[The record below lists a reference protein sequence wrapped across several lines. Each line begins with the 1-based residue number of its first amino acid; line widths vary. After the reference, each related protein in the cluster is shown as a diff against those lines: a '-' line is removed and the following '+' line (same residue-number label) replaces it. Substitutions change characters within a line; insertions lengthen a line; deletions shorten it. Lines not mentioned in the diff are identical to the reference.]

1 MNNRQQTGPK
11 HGVTIAPGHNPF
23 PGRSFQRPPFRYP
36 LMLLALL
43 AVFAL
48 AACGGGQPTPTP
60 ADPLALVTEAAA
72 AIRAADSFRMIVD
85 QTGPTYPINTEFGSV
100 AFRRADARYAAP
112 DTLQAALAVL
122 ALGARLDVDV
132 FARGADQWFR
142 APLWTGNQWLQATF
156 APGFNPEILIAQDT
170 GFQAAVDAARDLTVI
185 GDTQLESG
193 QNVVHIQGRADGPA
207 LNGLLVGL
215 IEMQGDVLVDVFI
228 DRDTHFPARFTLTE
242 TVEGEDEPRVWTLDI
257 LDVNAPVQL
266 DDPEATPEAAS

>member
-1 MNNRQQTGPK
+1 MPRFLL
-11 HGVTIAPGHNPF
+11 VF
-23 PGRSFQRPPFRYP
+23 
-36 LMLLALL
+36 LLLALVL
-43 AVFAL
+43 P
-48 AACGGGQPTPTP
+48 AACGAASDATPTP

-85 QTGPTYPINTEFGSV
+85 QTGPTYPIDTEFGAV
-100 AFRRADARYAAP
+100 TFRRADARYAAP
-112 DTLQAALAVL
+112 DTLQASLAVL

-132 FARGADQWFR
+132 FARGAEQWFR
-142 APLWTGNQWLQATF
+142 APLWTGDQWLQATF

-185 GDTQLESG
+185 GDAQLENG
-193 QNVVHIQGRADGPA
+193 QNVTHIQGRADGSA

-215 IEMQGDVLVDVFI
+215 IEMQGDVQVDVFI
-228 DRDTHFPARFTLTE
+228 DRETHFPARFVLTE
-242 TVEGEDEPRVWTLDI
+242 AVEGQDEPRVWTLDI